1 MADNPF
7 SALSL
12 IAAPAILTNA
22 SSILIMST
30 SNRLGRTLD
39 RARQLTTLLD
49 REPEEGTSSDEIYF
63 RELHSAEARSL
74 LLVRALR
81 LFYGALGGFASAA
94 FLSLVGA
101 VVGGGNG
108 PQTLTFVLE
117 GVAVLAGFLAVSS
130 LVSGA
135 VLLVRETRI
144 AAEVLHEQ
152 ALHIQAKVSRR
163 LKPRS

>member
-7 SALSL
+7 AALSL

-39 RARQLTTLLD
+39 RARQLTAMLE
-49 REPEEGTSSDEIYF
+49 REPGGEDAPEEIYL
-63 RELHSAEARSL
+63 RELHAAEERIL

-81 LFYGALGGFASAA
+81 LVYGALGGFASAA
-94 FLSLVGA
+94 FLSLTGA
-101 VVGGGNG
+101 VLVGGGPG
-108 PQTLTFVLE
+108 LFTLALE
-117 GVAVLAGFLAVSS
+117 TIAVLAGFLAVGS
-130 LVSGA
+130 LVSGS

-152 ALHIQAKVSRR
+152 AVHIQAKVDHR
-163 LKPRS
+163 LQNRS